1 MCTSSPLDLYWVR
14 PCLDVLVT
22 ETGSDHLGQIICW
35 MNLYGMLLC
44 KFLTVGCQPRCAILC
59 GIRAA
64 DLHLTVLTFLR
75 LMGPNIC
82 LQLFANC
89 NNSLISICQ
98 YVLFPRVFIYPLS
111 LKKKQ
116 SSVVALLP
124 ITSISTEAM
133 YPRYLL
139 LSPCIYGLPFVFHEP
154 DTSFQKEKNSLFL
167 LSFFFL
173 WQKVFKWGQLSIVA
187 AKHMPS
193 SPVGTVQEICD
204 MVWLSII
211 LHIS

>member
-1 MCTSSPLDLYWVR
+1 MPNNFDCFAIKKQKQKKTSISLHRVYMCTSSPLDLYWVR

-111 LKKKQ
+111 LKKN
-116 SSVVALLP
+116 S
-124 ITSISTEAM
+124 
-133 YPRYLL
+133 LL
-139 LSPCIYGLPFVFHEP
+139 LQLYCQSPLYQLKLCTLVTYSYRLAYMDCHL
-154 DTSFQKEKNSLFL
+154 SFMSLILHFRRKKTL
-167 LSFFFL
+167 CFYCLSFFYGRKFL
-173 WQKVFKWGQLSIVA
+173 NGVS
-187 AKHMPS
+187 
-193 SPVGTVQEICD
+193 
-204 MVWLSII
+204 
-211 LHIS
+211 